1 MDDTIAKVIT
11 EQGVEGLG
19 RFYSTYRGYVTK
31 NDDPLGMNRVKVCVP
46 EVRGIILWALPKGQQ
61 GSFNSGIKWLTPKI
75 GDTVWV
81 SFEGGDISK
90 PIWEYYGWASGETP
104 IELDD
109 KDVIGFKSPN
119 GNTIIL
125 DETDGH
131 LDVYIQ
137 GDITIHSPGIVDIS
151 SNTQVRVNS
160 GNNYGVI
167 NIKELTDKLNKLV
180 EELESLKS
188 SYNAHVHTIPIGTTG
203 PMNTPYNNS
212 FSKFN
217 KNDYEDTKFTH

>member
-119 GNTIIL
+119 GNIIIL

-151 SNTQVRVNS
+151 SNTRVRVNS
-160 GNNYGVI
+160 GNNDGVI

-188 SYNAHVHTIPIGTTG
+188 SYNAHVHTTSMGITSPI
-203 PMNTPYNNS
+203 NIPYNNS
-212 FSKFN
+212 FSKFD

>member
-31 NDDPLGMNRVKVCVP
+31 DDDPLGMNRVKVCVP
-46 EVRGIILWALPKGQQ
+46 EIRGIILWALPKGQQ

-90 PIWEYYGWASGETP
+90 PIWEYYGWASGEAP
-104 IELDD
+104 VELDS
-109 KDVIGFKSPN
+109 KDIVGFKTPN
-119 GNTIIL
+119 GNVIIL

-131 LDVYIQ
+131 LDVYIK

-160 GNNYGVI
+160 GNNGGVI
-167 NIKELTDKLNKLV
+167 NIQELTDKLNSLV
-180 EELESLKS
+180 NELELFKTQFNS
-188 SYNAHVHTIPIGTTG
+188 HVHSGPTSPPI
-203 PMNTPYNNS
+203 TPHNNL
-212 FSKFN
+212 FSKFE